1 MIRPLAAGKPT
12 FPPQNHPH
20 TKPHLETTPDLT
32 RDETDRLR
40 DRLVQLTRDLVLIES
55 TESKPQERARCFQFI
70 RNHLEGCPGI
80 DIRMFMDNGYES
92 LVALPEGVD
101 RASVLFCGHLDVVD
115 HPGRDRYLSSVED
128 GRITGP
134 GAGDMKGQLAI
145 LMQLFTRLQREHPGL
160 PVGLLI
166 TSDEERG
173 GESGVRYMLQ
183 DAGLR
188 CDVAVIPDGGSL
200 TNITVQEKGILHL
213 RIHAGGRS
221 AHAARPWL
229 GSNPLDRLLAG
240 LGRLRKLFAGLAP
253 AHVDPD
259 DLSTH
264 WFPSCSLTKIETP
277 NQSINRIPDVAS
289 ALVDI
294 RFPPPETSAGMLAAV
309 TQALGPELLVDPIMQ
324 VEPTLLEPDPAF
336 LDITREVTGR
346 EPELVRASA
355 GSDARF
361 FCEQGIPVLLSR
373 PYVGNLHGRN
383 EWIDVESMLAYYEI
397 CRRYVLHRLA
407 PSPAAT

>member
-1 MIRPLAAGKPT
+1 MTRA
-12 FPPQNHPH
+12 
-20 TKPHLETTPDLT
+20 LETRPDLT
-32 RDETDRLR
+32 RDDTDRLR

-55 TESKPQERARCFQFI
+55 TDSKPQERARCFQFI
-70 RNHLEGCPGI
+70 RNHLEGCPGV
-80 DIRMFMDNGYES
+80 DISMHMDNGYES
-92 LVALPEGVD
+92 LVALPDGVD

-115 HPGRDRYLSSVED
+115 HPGRDRYLSSLEH

-145 LMQLFTRLQREHPGL
+145 LLQLFTRLLREHPGL
-160 PVGLLI
+160 PIGLLI

-183 DAGLR
+183 DVGLR

-200 TNITVQEKGILHL
+200 TDITVQEKGILHL
-213 RIHAGGRS
+213 RIHAGGHS

-229 GSNPLDRLLAG
+229 GRNPLDRLLSG
-240 LGRLRKLFAGLAP
+240 LDRLRQTFDRLAP
-253 AHVDPD
+253 GHIDPD
-259 DLSTH
+259 DIATH
-264 WFPSCSLTKIETP
+264 WFPTCSLTKVETP

-294 RFPPPETSAGMLAAV
+294 RFPPPQSAAAMLATV
-309 TQALGPELLVDPIMQ
+309 TQALGPELLIDPIMQ

-346 EPELVRASA
+346 ETRLVRASA

-397 CRRYVLHRLA
+397 CRRYVQQRLVPPTA
-407 PSPAAT
+407 GT